1 MISLASKLPQTG
13 STIFSVMSQLATKH
27 NAINLSQGFPDFE
40 CPAELVN
47 LVTKHMKKGHNQ
59 YAAMPGILPLRERIA
74 EKINLLHS
82 AKYDPDAE
90 ISVTAGGTQAIFTA
104 LTAIIQP
111 NDEVIILE
119 PAYDCYSP
127 SIKLL
132 GGLVKSFELSAPDYK
147 IDWEMLKKLI
157 SSRTR
162 LIILNS
168 PHNPTGV
175 TLTEDDIRQL
185 IHLTQDSDIL
195 ILSDEVYEH
204 IIFDDA
210 VHLSMARFPELRE
223 RSFIVASFGKLF
235 HNTGWKIGYCAA
247 PAWLMAEFRKVH
259 QFLVFSVNT
268 PVQHAIADFLKNDNF
283 YLELK
288 DFYQQKRDTF
298 RSLML
303 ETRFDLLS
311 CQGSYFQCVTYGR
324 IAGEPD
330 TEFSKRLTTDH
341 GVAGIPVSAFY
352 SRRTDEQVLRFCFA
366 KKQETL
372 EKAVERLIKV

>member
-1 MISLASKLPQTG
+1 
-13 STIFSVMSQLATKH
+13 MSQLAAKN

-47 LVTKHMKKGHNQ
+47 LVSEHMQKGHNQ
-59 YAAMPGILPLRERIA
+59 YAPMPGLLSLREQVA
-74 EKINLLHS
+74 GKINKLHS
-82 AKYDPDAE
+82 ASYNPETE
-90 ISVTAGGTQAIFTA
+90 ITVTAGGTQAIFTA
-104 LTAIIQP
+104 LTAVIQP

-127 SIKLL
+127 TVRLL

-168 PHNPTGV
+168 PHNPTGTV
-175 TLTEDDIRQL
+175 LTDEDIKQL
-185 IHLTQDSDIL
+185 IRLTQNTDIL

-204 IIFDDA
+204 IVFDNQL
-210 VHLSMARFPELRE
+210 HLSMARYPELRE

-235 HNTGWKIGYCAA
+235 HNTGWKMGYCAA

-268 PVQHAIADFLKNDNF
+268 PVQYAIADFLNDERF
-283 YLELK
+283 YLDLK

-298 RSLML
+298 RDLML
-303 ETRFDLLS
+303 QTRFDLLP
-311 CQGSYFQCVTYGR
+311 CRGSYFQCVTYSH
-324 IAGEPD
+324 IADEPD
-330 TEFSKRLTTDH
+330 LEFAKRLTTDF
-341 GVAGIPVSAFY
+341 GVAGIPVSAFFN
-352 SRRTDEQVLRFCFA
+352 RKTDEQVLRFCFA

-372 EKAVERLIKV
+372 EKAVERLMKV